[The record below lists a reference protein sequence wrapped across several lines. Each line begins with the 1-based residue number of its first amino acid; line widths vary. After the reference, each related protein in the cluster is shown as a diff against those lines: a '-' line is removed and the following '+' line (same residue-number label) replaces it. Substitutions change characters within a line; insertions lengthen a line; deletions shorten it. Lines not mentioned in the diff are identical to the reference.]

1 MDPYGGLVPGQYGNV
16 ARDADSAEPLNDDN
30 NGLVLETFD
39 GPPRKE

>member
-16 ARDADSAEPLNDDN
+16 ARDADPAEPPNDDD
-30 NGLVLETFD
+30 GLVMERFD

>member
-30 NGLVLETFD
+30 GLVLEAFD
-39 GPPRKE
+39 GPPCKE